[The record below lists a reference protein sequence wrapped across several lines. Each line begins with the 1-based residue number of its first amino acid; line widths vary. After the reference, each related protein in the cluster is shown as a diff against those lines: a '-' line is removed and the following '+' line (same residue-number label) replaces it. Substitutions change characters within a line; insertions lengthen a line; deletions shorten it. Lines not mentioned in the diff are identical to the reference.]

1 MKKSENVR
9 PVEQRE
15 RIETIGSWKIR
26 IQTYRVGEKWV
37 CVVDNVD
44 PGAVIYR
51 TQGTSREVIE
61 QKAIKKA
68 EERLSET
75 RIMEE

>member
-1 MKKSENVR
+1 MKNSENVR
-9 PVEQRE
+9 PVERKE

-26 IQTYRVGEKWV
+26 VQSYRVGERWV

-51 TQGTSREVIE
+51 TQGTSREEIE
-61 QKAIKKA
+61 QQAIKKA
-68 EERLSET
+68 EERLSKT
-75 RIMEE
+75 RTME